1 MPSSAVAFTVL
12 ALLSGGS
19 AQVALHQLVVVA
31 PGESALI
38 RLAGY
43 DPTTASTQVRRF
55 CVILERGCTVQRES
69 ATNILNLPT
78 LPVLSFVRLLSSA
91 PVQRPAAAC

>member
-55 CVILERGCTVQRES
+55 CVILGGCTVQRES

-91 PVQRPAAAC
+91 PVQRPAATC